1 VQNKIIKK
9 ISAVGDEAVKNSGFS
24 DHQQIFSKHQV
35 RTLLISIV
43 EETNRKKFS
52 SKIYKK
58 CLYLMGKKTYSLI
71 ASQLSWLSSAD

>member
-1 VQNKIIKK
+1 VQNKIIQK

-43 EETNRKKFS
+43 EETNRKNFHPRF
-52 SKIYKK
+52 IRNAF
-58 CLYLMGKKTYSLI
+58 I
-71 ASQLSWLSSAD
+71 